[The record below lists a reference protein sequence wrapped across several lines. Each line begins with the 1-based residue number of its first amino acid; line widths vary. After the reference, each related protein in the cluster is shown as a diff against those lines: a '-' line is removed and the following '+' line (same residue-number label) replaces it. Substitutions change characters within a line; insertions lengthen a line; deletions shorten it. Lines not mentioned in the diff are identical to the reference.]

1 MISDIALIV
10 TAVGVLGVVLGL
22 RQSYRERLR
31 QFEEKYVERYW
42 KILDELSLEA
52 MRGPSSDQVESSD
65 EKAIR
70 SYLIL
75 CEDELEMRRYGYIAD
90 RTYELWAEGIRSQL
104 RQRPFEGIWKQVQK
118 EISADSASRYE
129 YLSVLMGSNAAGAGN
144 QGDPLKMRKFQ
155 RTLRGLRGLNGV

>member
-1 MISDIALIV
+1 LLSDIALIV
-10 TAVGVLGVVLGL
+10 TAVGVLGVVFGL

-52 MRGPSSDQVESSD
+52 VRGPFSGEVGRSD

-70 SYLIL
+70 SYIAL

-90 RTYELWAEGIRSQL
+90 STYELWAEGIRSQL
-104 RQRPFEGIWKQVQK
+104 RQQPFEPVWKQVQQ
-118 EISADSASRYE
+118 ETDTNSASQYE
-129 YLSVLMGSNAAGAGN
+129 YLHVLMRSDKVKAGDQN
-144 QGDPLKMRKFQ
+144 DPLKMSGFQ
-155 RTLRGLRGLNGV
+155 RTLRGLRGLKGV

>member
-1 MISDIALIV
+1 VISDIALIV

-42 KILDELSLEA
+42 KILDDLSLEA
-52 MRGPSSDQVESSD
+52 MRGPSSDEVDRSD

-70 SYLIL
+70 SYMIL
-75 CEDELEMRRYGYIAD
+75 CEDELEMRHYGYIAD

-104 RQRPFEGIWKQVQK
+104 RQRPFEGIWEQVQK
-118 EISADSASRYE
+118 EISANSASRYE
-129 YLSVLMGSNAAGAGN
+129 YLSVLMGADTVEAGN
-144 QGDPLKMRKFQ
+144 QSDPLKMSKFQ